1 VEGGNVPVTV
11 KFHQAL
17 HGIYIPH
24 SEKEHHLLPVEFPS
38 HYYKNELASSQA
50 SSSGPSHLSELL
62 ARGEIYEIPVG
73 SQGFANEYDPSHL
86 PKAFPVLHPF
96 GVGGLN
102 DPRRYVRLSAEDHLK
117 YLCEQS
123 HGLFA
128 RHEVFIFVAF
138 NTLQRRNVCLGSKL
152 ITSKMKLPEICS
164 ALESLDYES
173 IAESIGASGEKASN
187 IIDSDPTLRK
197 LMSMT
202 SIANGIC
209 QGTSQYVKAR
219 RREARSVFI
228 RRGMPAFFFTLNPDD
243 SRHLLFYVM
252 CRDITSQGSP
262 YSRVRVPI
270 LDDSGL
276 YRRFRCKMAGE
287 NPIIQAQFF
296 DIIFRAVMD
305 ILFGF
310 GRDSR
315 LGILG
320 KVATHYS
327 MIEAQGKGTL
337 HAHCL
342 VWLSDGKR
350 LISIVFKRM

>member
-1 VEGGNVPVTV
+1 V
-11 KFHQAL
+11 
-17 HGIYIPH
+17 
-24 SEKEHHLLPVEFPS
+24 
-38 HYYKNELASSQA
+38 SSQGSKG
-50 SSSGPSHLSELL
+50 SSSGASNLNELL
-62 ARGEIYEIPVG
+62 AGGEIYEIPVG
-73 SQGFANEYDPSHL
+73 GQGFANEYDPSHL
-86 PKAFPVLHPF
+86 PRAFPALCPF

-102 DPRRYVRLSAEDHLK
+102 DSRHYVRLSAEDHLK
-117 YLCEQS
+117 YLCEQG

-128 RHEVFIFVAF
+128 KHEVFIFVVF
-138 NTLQRRNVCLGSKL
+138 NTLQRRNLCLGSKL
-152 ITSKMKLPEICS
+152 ITSKVKLPEICS
-164 ALESLDYES
+164 ALASLDYES
-173 IAESIGASGEKASN
+173 IAESMGASGEKASN
-187 IIDSDPTLRK
+187 VIESNPTLRK

-219 RREARSVFI
+219 RTEARSVFI

-243 SRHLLFYVM
+243 LRHLLFYVM
-252 CRDITSQGSP
+252 CRNITSKGSS
-262 YSRVRVPI
+262 YRRVSVPI

-296 DIIFRAVMD
+296 DVIFRAVMD

-320 KVATHYS
+320 KVAAHYS

-342 VWLSDGKR
+342 VWLLDGMCF
-350 LISIVFKRM
+350 ISVVFKRR